1 MKVIWYMVPEIWS
14 STDRIFL
21 SFWTIF
27 CSFTS
32 LTTQKIKILK
42 KWKKH
47 LEILSLYICTIND
60 NHLMHGSWDMECDGH
75 SFFCN
80 FRLFFALL
88 PPNNLKNQNFEKL
101 KKTSGNIAIL
111 NKCTKNHY
119 HMLYCSLDIAC
130 NGCNC
135 YFSFW
140 GIFCPF
146 TPLTARKKNKMKK
159 KWKKRLEI
167 SFQTSVPKI
176 MITYAIL
183 FLRYGVWQM

>member
-1 MKVIWYMVPEIWS
+1 MI
-14 STDRIFL
+14 
-21 SFWTIF
+21 
-27 CSFTS
+27 
-32 LTTQKIKILK
+32 
-42 KWKKH
+42 
-47 LEILSLYICTIND
+47 
-60 NHLMHGSWDMECDGH
+60 HGSWDMEFNRQNFFVILDNFLLFYLPNNPKNKDFEKMKKAPGDIITLH
-75 SFFCN
+75 MYHKWQSFDAWFLRYGVWRTQFFCN
-80 FRLFFALL
+80 FRLFFAFL

-119 HMLYCSLDIAC
+119 HMLYCSLDIVC

-146 TPLTARKKNKMKK
+146 TPLTARKKNKIKK

-167 SFQTSVPKI
+167 SFHTSVTKI

-183 FLRYGVWQM
+183 LLRYGVWQM